1 MPSGYRSV
9 GRRLDVAQF
18 IEHLVDIGAIICR
31 HVKLPVPSLLQSVD
45 QNVRKGDHQLAHV
58 TETVC
63 VLKVPQPIVCS
74 RINGYVH
81 SLSLAH
87 LSARGYSLPLLFLSC
102 LTQRKAALTTLPLDL
117 LLCSCH

>member
-18 IEHLVDIGAIICR
+18 IEHLVNIGAIICR
-31 HVKLPVPSLLQSVD
+31 QVKLPVPTLLQSVD
-45 QNVRKGDHQLAHV
+45 QNVREGDHQLAHV

-63 VLKVPQPIVCS
+63 VLKVPQPIVCP
-74 RINGYVH
+74 RVNGYVH

-87 LSARGYSLPLLFLSC
+87 LFACGSSLPLLLSIC
-102 LTQRKAALTTLPLDL
+102 
-117 LLCSCH
+117 